1 MKSLPLLLHHSSI
14 TFLPNPIHPKCINL
28 HWTYFELAIP
38 NKPSNAMS
46 KTTMKAVVF
55 KGKLEV
61 KLEDRPIPKIVDP
74 TDVIIKVKYSALC
87 GR

>member
-1 MKSLPLLLHHSSI
+1 L
-14 TFLPNPIHPKCINL
+14 
-28 HWTYFELAIP
+28 ELAIP
-38 NKPSNAMS
+38 NKPNNTMS

-74 TDVIIKVKYSALC
+74 TDIIIKVKYSALC